1 MKPPLQEK
9 LCFSKWWVV
18 HDEKLI
24 KSMDMTD
31 VMNKTHGVFAL
42 DLRWYENDWIIN
54 FIGLPEDRNIL
65 DILNSTVI
73 N

>member
-1 MKPPLQEK
+1 
-9 LCFSKWWVV
+9 
-18 HDEKLI
+18 
-24 KSMDMTD
+24 MDMTD